1 MPHCWK
7 SYVMAQFCFIFY
19 SPTPEVYWEK
29 LDGTGVLPD
38 RAKLKGFGMTL
49 VIDNIQESD
58 AGQYECMGLNGETQQ
73 RATKAFSVRVEC
85 K

>member
-1 MPHCWK
+1 M
-7 SYVMAQFCFIFY
+7 
-19 SPTPEVYWEK
+19 
-29 LDGTGVLPD
+29 LPD

-85 K
+85 KWLVV

>member
-1 MPHCWK
+1 M
-7 SYVMAQFCFIFY
+7 F
-19 SPTPEVYWEK
+19 WEK
-29 LDGTGVLPD
+29 LDGDGVLPD

-49 VIDNIQESD
+49 IITNVQESD
-58 AGQYECMGLNGETQQ
+58 AGQYECMGLNTETQQ